1 MERIPNLLMA
11 LLLAAM
17 AVVATG
23 CVAPGAIYEHGPM
36 ATGGDGGSGGSSK

>member
-1 MERIPNLLMA
+1 MERMQNLLMA
-11 LLLAAM
+11 LLLAVM

-23 CVAPGAIYEHGPM
+23 CTAPGKYFEHGPM